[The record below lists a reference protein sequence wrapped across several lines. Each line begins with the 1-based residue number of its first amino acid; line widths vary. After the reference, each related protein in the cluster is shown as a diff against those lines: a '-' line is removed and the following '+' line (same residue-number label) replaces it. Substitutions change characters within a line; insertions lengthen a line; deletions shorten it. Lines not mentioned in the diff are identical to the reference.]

1 MIKKIFHLADIHIVN
16 QLDKRPYDQMLK
28 QAVAE
33 IYKEIKK
40 YDKDEARIVISGDIY
55 HQKIKTSKEAEKM
68 FHEMLNYLNAMCKTI
83 VIAGNHD
90 MLENNLDRM
99 DALTPTFTI
108 KGGYP
113 NIIYADKEL
122 DYKSGYIV
130 DDGVVWCIYSIF
142 DMFKKPNFD
151 GLREQ
156 YPNHKFIGL
165 YHGEVVGAVTD
176 MGRMSESGIDTND
189 FKGLDCV
196 MAGHIHKNQTLK
208 KNGVPIVYPGSL
220 FQQDMGE
227 NITGHGYELWDL
239 ETMKHKHI
247 EVSNK
252 YRIYKIE
259 VTSYDDVTNDTEKL
273 LNY

>member
-40 YDKDEARIVISGDIY
+40 YDKDEVRIVISGDIY

-130 DDGVVWCIYSIF
+130 DDGVVWCLYSMF

-151 GLREQ
+151 GLHEQ

-208 KNGVPIVYPGSL
+208 KNGVPIVYSGSI

-239 ETMKHKHI
+239 GTMKHKHI
-247 EVSNK
+247 EISNK
-252 YRIYKIE
+252 YKVYKIE
-259 VTSYDDVTNDTEKL
+259 VTSYDDITNDTEKL

>member
-1 MIKKIFHLADIHIVN
+1 MIKKIFQLADIHIPN
-16 QLDKRPYDQMLK
+16 QTDKRPYDQMLK
-28 QAVAE
+28 QAIAE

-40 YDKDEARIVISGDIY
+40 YNKDEIRIVIVGDIY
-55 HQKIKTSKEAEKM
+55 HQKVKASKEAEIM
-68 FHEMLNYLNAMCKTI
+68 CHEMFNYLNAMCKTI
-83 VIAGNHD
+83 VVAGNHD
-90 MLENNLDRM
+90 MLENNQDRK

-113 NIIYADKEL
+113 NITYADKEL
-122 DYKSGYIV
+122 NYQSGYII
-130 DDGVVWCIYSIF
+130 DDGVVWCLYSMF

-151 GLREQ
+151 GLREK

-176 MGRMSESGIDTND
+176 MGRMSESGIDVND

-208 KNGVPIVYPGSL
+208 KNGVPIVYSGSL
-220 FQQDMGE
+220 FQQDVGE
-227 NITGHGYELWDL
+227 NTLGHGYELWDV
-239 ETMKHKHI
+239 ETMKHKHVEI
-247 EVSNK
+247 SNK
-252 YRIYKIE
+252 YKMYKIE
-259 VTSYDDVTNDTEKL
+259 VTSYDDVTNDTERL

>member
-1 MIKKIFHLADIHIVN
+1 MIKKIIHLADIHIPN

-28 QAVAE
+28 QAIAE
-33 IYKEIKK
+33 IYKEVKK
-40 YDKDEARIVISGDIY
+40 YDKDEVRIVLAGDIY
-55 HQKIKTSKEAEKM
+55 NQKVKTSKEAEVMCHNM
-68 FHEMLNYLNAMCKTI
+68 FNYLNAMCKTI

-99 DALTPTFTI
+99 DAITPTFTI

-113 NIIYADKEL
+113 NIVYADKEL
-122 DYKSGYIV
+122 NYQSGYIV
-130 DDGVVWCIYSIF
+130 DDGVVWCLYSMF
-142 DMFKKPNFD
+142 DMFKRPNID

-208 KNGVPIVYPGSL
+208 KNGIPIVYSGSL
-220 FQQDMGE
+220 FQQNVGE
-227 NITGHGYELWDL
+227 NTIGHGYELWDV
-239 ETMKHKHI
+239 ETMKHKHV
-247 EVSNK
+247 EVTNNYK
-252 YRIYKIE
+252 NYKIE
-259 VTSYDDVTNDTEKL
+259 VTSYDDIKNDTEKL

>member
-1 MIKKIFHLADIHIVN
+1 MIKKIIHLADIHIPN
-16 QLDKRPYDQMLK
+16 LNDKRPYDKMLK

-33 IYKEIKK
+33 IYKEVKK
-40 YDKDEARIVISGDIY
+40 YDKDEVRIVIAGDIY
-55 HQKIKTSKEAEKM
+55 NQKVKTSKEAEIM
-68 FHEMLNYLNAMCKTI
+68 CHDMLNYFNAMCKTI
-83 VIAGNHD
+83 IIAGNHD
-90 MLENNLDRM
+90 MLENNLDRK

-113 NIIYADKEL
+113 NITYADKEL
-122 DYKSGYIV
+122 NYQSGYIV
-130 DDGVVWCIYSIF
+130 DDGVIWCIYSMF
-142 DMFKKPNFD
+142 DMFKKPNID

-156 YPNHKFIGL
+156 YPNHKLIGL

-208 KNGVPIVYPGSL
+208 KNGVPIVYSGSL
-220 FQQDMGE
+220 FQQNVGE
-227 NITGHGYELWDL
+227 NTIGHGCELWDV
-239 ETMKHKHI
+239 ETMKHKHV
-247 EVSNK
+247 EVSNDYK
-252 YRIYKIE
+252 SYKIE
-259 VTSYDDVTNDTEKL
+259 VTSYDDIKNDTEKL

>member
-1 MIKKIFHLADIHIVN
+1 MIKKIIHLADIHIPN
-16 QLDKRPYDQMLK
+16 LNDKRPYDKMLK

-33 IYKEIKK
+33 IYKEVKK
-40 YDKDEARIVISGDIY
+40 YDKDEVRIVIAGDIY
-55 HQKIKTSKEAEKM
+55 NQKVKTSKEAEIM
-68 FHEMLNYLNAMCKTI
+68 CHDMLNYFNAMCKTI
-83 VIAGNHD
+83 IIAGNHD
-90 MLENNLDRM
+90 MLENNLDRK

-113 NIIYADKEL
+113 NITYADKEL
-122 DYKSGYIV
+122 NYQSGYIV
-130 DDGVVWCIYSIF
+130 DDGVIWCLYSMF
-142 DMFKKPNFD
+142 DMFKKPNID

-156 YPNHKFIGL
+156 YPNHKLIGL

-208 KNGVPIVYPGSL
+208 KNGVPIVYSGSL
-220 FQQDMGE
+220 FQQNVGE
-227 NITGHGYELWDL
+227 NTIGHGYELWDV
-239 ETMKHKHI
+239 ETMKHKHV
-247 EVSNK
+247 EVSNDYK
-252 YRIYKIE
+252 SYKIE
-259 VTSYDDVTNDTEKL
+259 VTSYDDIKNDTEKL